1 MIIFKQ
7 STSFQISLSNCVTY
21 WPSQNMLQLGLDFS
35 LHISTLQGVHDS
47 MMVSQNSNGI
57 LHLWPFSGSPQGKVA
72 FSFPVCSLRVPALA
86 IKTYF
91 VRNMANKIWY
101 EFILS
106 FFLQQ
111 LSLVYCSS
119 KYDTK
124 YPHIYI
130 YRYSPTHYCKGLF
143 LSLLLVYDMTQHCC
157 AVLHITCHMHA
168 SIIIFLSS

>member
-72 FSFPVCSLRVPALA
+72 FSFPVFSLRVPALA

-130 YRYSPTHYCKGLF
+130 GIHLPTIAKAYFCP
-143 LSLLLVYDMTQHCC
+143 CC
-157 AVLHITCHMHA
+157 
-168 SIIIFLSS
+168 

>member
-1 MIIFKQ
+1 M
-7 STSFQISLSNCVTY
+7 TY

-35 LHISTLQGVHDS
+35 LHISTLQGQHDS
-47 MMVSQNSNGI
+47 MMMSQYSNGI
-57 LHLWPFSGSPQGKVA
+57 LHLWPFSGSPQGNVA

-130 YRYSPTHYCKGLF
+130 GIHLSWLQRPIFVPVVSIWYDATWLRLF
-143 LSLLLVYDMTQHCC
+143 AYHVSYACIYL
-157 AVLHITCHMHA
+157 
-168 SIIIFLSS
+168 FF